1 MFTALA
7 ASPVVTSAL
16 VGGPFSADAQHWHA
30 GPGVGPFPFVFPLF
44 FLVVVVVL
52 FLVFGVFRRGN
63 WRARSDAR
71 AVLADRFARGDIDA
85 DEYRASLSELGR
97 K

>member
-16 VGGPFSADAQHWHA
+16 AGGPFSADTQHWHG
-30 GPGVGPFPFVFPLF
+30 GPGGPFPFVFPLF
-44 FLVVVVVL
+44 FLVVAVVL

-85 DEYRASLSELGR
+85 EEYRTRLSELAR